1 MKIMKKLHFLF
12 STILCLGLSSCAD
25 VPGCTDKDAFNYN
38 AKATVDDGS
47 CIEKIFG
54 CTKTTAINYNSD
66 ANTDDGSCI
75 QRSEAMKNDRVTKEQ
90 LVDNT
95 SKFKGKEVEVNLLIT
110 SQSNCGVFR
119 NGDLRDYVKWSN
131 ECNEPLVFKLQGKE
145 IYINVPN
152 NIDIPGDGVNKV
164 FLVKFI
170 CNEGSLISGNTATR
184 IQRKYY

>member
-1 MKIMKKLHFLF
+1 M
-12 STILCLGLSSCAD
+12 LGLSSCVD

-75 QRSEAMKNDRVTKEQ
+75 LRSEAMKNDRETKEQ

-95 SKFKGKEVEVNLLIT
+95 SNFKGKEVEVNLLIT
-110 SQSNCGVFR
+110 SQTIGDWGFR
-119 NGDLRDYVKWSN
+119 KGDLRNYVKWAN
-131 ECNEPLVFKLQGKE
+131 EEGVALIFKLQNGKE

-152 NIDIPGDGVNKV
+152 NIDIPGDGVNKP

-170 CNEGSLISGNTATR
+170 CNEGSLTSGNTATR